1 MEKSLSMTIVV
12 IICISDVLS
21 TGSPWDWQ
29 SVNAKYSRRN
39 KENDNAGL
47 ASSKVTIN
55 VANITVH
62 QGQTALLPCRVEQLN
77 QYTVSWLRAK
87 DTSVL
92 SVGQHI
98 FSSDKRMS
106 VKLESLSSPFVSIWT
121 LQIDSVSVKDEG
133 WYDCQVNTE
142 PKVSHQSYLHIEP
155 KSPPRRG
162 ALHSKELS
170 DAPSNPQV
178 IPEIQHFLKSMKKQ
192 NNEARLKLQ
201 IREGAGSQKLQPLRD
216 GDPLVLECVI
226 LPSSASLNKLDQM
239 STDLYWIREGSGEA
253 LSIDVRSRRRQVP
266 QKGKATLIFSSVIQS
281 DEGSYT
287 CLSQDPK
294 VDSATIQINLSESL
308 LALQVPPSRGHSSS
322 LTAAILWL
330 MLLCTAIF

>member
-1 MEKSLSMTIVV
+1 
-12 IICISDVLS
+12 
-21 TGSPWDWQ
+21 
-29 SVNAKYSRRN
+29 
-39 KENDNAGL
+39 
-47 ASSKVTIN
+47 
-55 VANITVH
+55 
-62 QGQTALLPCRVEQLN
+62 
-77 QYTVSWLRAK
+77 
-87 DTSVL
+87 
-92 SVGQHI
+92 
-98 FSSDKRMS
+98 MS
-106 VKLESLSSPFVSIWT
+106 VKLESLSSPFVSIWS
-121 LQIDSVSVKDEG
+121 LQIDSVSIKDEG

-155 KSPPRRG
+155 KSPGPRRG
-162 ALHSKELS
+162 VLHSKELS

-226 LPSSASLNKLDQM
+226 LPSSASLIKLDQM

-266 QKGKATLIFSSVIQS
+266 QKGKAILIFSSVIQS

-287 CLSQDPK
+287 CLSQEPK
-294 VDSATIQINLSESL
+294 VDSATIQINLSGKLGQTERGP
-308 LALQVPPSRGHSSS
+308 LALAQIEERDGGGGDANLQSSFESEVDSR
-322 LTAAILWL
+322 LTSIEARLSEL
-330 MLLCTAIF
+330 ELELNHLLQLQEGR